1 MQRMKQLACTAVYW
15 PTAGIG
21 TRKSWTLS
29 SHLLSNLCRKHQGKT
44 LKDPVHPWMLPEKP
58 WSRVHIDHAV
68 NFMGHNWL
76 VLIEA
81 YSKYPIIH
89 QTTSTSS
96 KATIQLLE
104 EDFAPFGFPHT
115 IVSDNATS
123 FSSDE
128 FQSWCQE
135 HGITHLAGA
144 SYHSATNGAVERLVQ
159 SFKKPLRKSSLLPK
173 SALQGFLMMYRRT
186 PLASGL
192 SPSEILNGRQ
202 IRSLIDILKP
212 SPVHIAQGRISQTTR
227 AETTSSSSVAKV
239 LHSYKA
245 STPVYVAYYGP
256 RNDKDPRW
264 VPAIVKKPS
273 GARTILVHVCP
284 RGPVWKRHIEQLR
297 PRYGAD
303 QDADPGGGY
312 HSKVNNSPTSPESS
326 PFSRSRFDGATTSP
340 DSWTSRANVTMA
352 STDNIRSRQPRRS
365 SPEETQGNSGRR
377 SQLVGDLRSWR
388 GGVMCL
394 FCPYTGAL

>member
-15 PTAGIG
+15 PGID
-21 TRKSWTLS
+21 SQIMD
-29 SHLLSNLCRKHQGKT
+29 LCRTCPTCAEHQGKT

-76 VLIEA
+76 VLIDA

-104 EDFAPFGFPHT
+104 EDFAHFGFPHT

-128 FQSWCQE
+128 FQSWYQE

-144 SYHSATNGAVERLVQ
+144 PYHSATNGAAERLVQ
-159 SFKKPLRKSSLLPK
+159 SFKKSLRKSSLLPK

-186 PLASGL
+186 PLAIGL
-192 SPSEILNGRQ
+192 SPSEILNGCQ

-212 SPVHIAQGRISQTTR
+212 SPVRIAQGRQSQTTR

-245 STPVYVAYYGP
+245 STPVYAAYYGT
-256 RNDKDPRW
+256 RSDKDPRW

-303 QDADPGGGY
+303 QDADPGE
-312 HSKVNNSPTSPESS
+312 VTILES
-326 PFSRSRFDGATTSP
+326 TTHPPLQNPAPSVVP
-340 DSWTSRANVTMA
+340 DSTAQPPLQIPGPTEPMSRWPQQT
-352 STDNIRSRQPRRS
+352 TYGPDNPRRS
-365 SPEETQGNSGRR
+365 RR
-377 SQLVGDLRSWR
+377 QRRPRVILDV
-388 GGVMCL
+388 
-394 FCPYTGAL
+394 